1 MYAQRRI
8 MEELFGR
15 AAMCLEAATGQALLR
30 QHMADSGMVACHLLF
45 PVLLLGFCLAHSFV
59 RFLFATPL

>member
-30 QHMADSGMVACHLLF
+30 QHMADSGMVACRLLF
-45 PVLLLGFCLAHSFV
+45 PVLLLGFCLAHSLV